1 MRDLQ
6 LTIANKISASASQTA
21 LSLQELI
28 GTMKA
33 SGMTNQAI
41 KEVLL
46 NDLNRGGQLFG
57 TFRNNIKNTVRNGVE
72 FSSNQSSDSE
82 FVKAGVKEF
91 RWVSVGDKSV
101 CIDCQER
108 HGEIGTMS
116 FYEKI
121 GLPASGF
128 SICQTNCRCKLLP
141 VDYKDE
147 NLDKPLLKSQDAPMN
162 AIDFQMG
169 GKHKTAKDSLA
180 WMKSNIADKV
190 SLRQIKDVNILNQI
204 TKSLKNNF
212 EKYKLKRL
220 DSITF
225 QKGRS
230 LAAANGKN
238 LYINQKKFTKEYLE
252 ESYRLNVSE
261 YGKDWRNHLKLME
274 EKFAKAA
281 KANDFTKIAI
291 YKREIDKANKRIKT
305 LDKFKRH
312 NTFDKNNIAK
322 SVIDHE
328 IGHIIHDQYSGGAN
342 GFGFRNNQL
351 LKREIADKWNN
362 EWIDIFRIAK
372 RDGLINDISEYA
384 SSNRF
389 ELLAESFALY
399 VRGEKLP
406 EIIQDYL
413 DRYLTTKDF
422 D

>member
-1 MRDLQ
+1 VRDLQ
-6 LTIANKISASASQTA
+6 LKIANKISASASQTA

-147 NLDKPLLKSQDAPMN
+147 NLDKPLLKKENYDVTLRDMA
-162 AIDFQMG
+162 
-169 GKHKTAKDSLA
+169 GKHTRTKDSDKWLKSNLKLNYTSLKDIDLKFRNKINRTIKKHLDNNAKLNLRNVSVQQTPIKTYAFTNRAGGLIVNSRLVSKDFNISNDLKKGVKSGWNFRGGDKFEAVISHELGHNLSFKHIDIKNKKIIVKTAKGQKLKDLYFEYIED
-180 WMKSNIADKV
+180 MK
-190 SLRQIKDVNILNQI
+190 LR
-204 TKSLKNNF
+204 KNNWNKTWKESGKTQA
-212 EKYKLKRL
+212 EKINYINSFKKKGTNAKLYEEIFGNDFVSQYASQNVMEWIAESYAMAYHTANPSKYALTVKRL
-220 DSITF
+220 
-225 QKGRS
+225 
-230 LAAANGKN
+230 
-238 LYINQKKFTKEYLE
+238 
-252 ESYRLNVSE
+252 
-261 YGKDWRNHLKLME
+261 
-274 EKFAKAA
+274 
-281 KANDFTKIAI
+281 
-291 YKREIDKANKRIKT
+291 ID
-305 LDKFKRH
+305 
-312 NTFDKNNIAK
+312 
-322 SVIDHE
+322 
-328 IGHIIHDQYSGGAN
+328 G
-342 GFGFRNNQL
+342 
-351 LKREIADKWNN
+351 
-362 EWIDIFRIAK
+362 
-372 RDGLINDISEYA
+372 
-384 SSNRF
+384 
-389 ELLAESFALY
+389 
-399 VRGEKLP
+399 
-406 EIIQDYL
+406 
-413 DRYLTTKDF
+413 
-422 D
+422 